1 MTQAELA
8 AKIDHTILKPEA
20 TEAEVLK
27 VAVEGAQYRFASVC
41 IAPVWVGKIAA
52 TLRGSGVPVC
62 SVVAFP
68 HGASK
73 CTVKAIEATVAVKD
87 GAGEIDVVAHLPH
100 VAAGNVDAVR
110 AELLEVAKAA
120 RAVRR
125 DVVLKVILETA
136 YLLSLGAERGE
147 AAIAAGCRAARES
160 GFDFVKTSTG
170 FHPAGGASAVAVA
183 LLKKYGEGMLVK
195 ASGGIRDWAT
205 AKAMLEAGAD
215 RLGMS
220 GAVGIISAECRMSPG
235 GA

>member
-1 MTQAELA
+1 MTRTELA

-20 TEAEVLK
+20 TEAEVLR
-27 VAVEGAQYRFASVC
+27 VAAEGAHHRFASICV
-41 IAPVWVGKIAA
+41 APAWVAKVAA
-52 TLRGSGVPVC
+52 ALRGSDVPVC

-68 HGASK
+68 HGTSK
-73 CTVKAIEATVAVKD
+73 ATVKAIEATVAVKD

-100 VAAGNVDAVR
+100 LAAGDLDAVR
-110 AELLEVAKAA
+110 AELLEVARAA

-136 YLLSLGAERGE
+136 YLLSLGSERGE

-170 FHPAGGASAVAVA
+170 FHPAGGASTMAVA

-195 ASGGIRDWAT
+195 ASGGIRDWPM
-205 AKAMLEAGAD
+205 AKAMLDAGAD

-220 GAVGIISAECRMSPG
+220 ASVGVLSAEC
-235 GA
+235 